1 MDTSDNVRRTNF
13 NMPLR
18 QYPTKSSLISGTNSH
33 VESYIQQKKEEEKYK
48 TSPKAPGV
56 LQVQV
61 LADNVFWPHCLC
73 QYRGPVNLDGRED
86 LREYGVTQANHSD
99 SPS

>member
-1 MDTSDNVRRTNF
+1 
-13 NMPLR
+13 MPLR
-18 QYPTKSSLISGTNSH
+18 QYPTKSSLISGTDSH
-33 VESYIQQKKEEEKYK
+33 VESYNEQNKERKKKGEKYK
-48 TSPKAPGV
+48 TSPKARG

-61 LADNVFWPHCLC
+61 LADNVFWPHCLG
-73 QYRGPVNLDGRED
+73 QYRGPVNLCGRED